1 MKNLDLELKFDPN
14 HSEMGGAES
23 KEFKPTPSG
32 RSPGRNPLQN
42 LIRSFK
48 KSPRPRKKSK
58 DSQKS
63 KKSTDVS
70 CLFSDSSKKC
80 DFFSELV
87 S

>member
-1 MKNLDLELKFDPN
+1 
-14 HSEMGGAES
+14 MGASES

-32 RSPGRNPLQN
+32 RTSNQRGSSNPLMT

-70 CLFSDSSKKC
+70 FN
-80 DFFSELV
+80 
-87 S
+87 